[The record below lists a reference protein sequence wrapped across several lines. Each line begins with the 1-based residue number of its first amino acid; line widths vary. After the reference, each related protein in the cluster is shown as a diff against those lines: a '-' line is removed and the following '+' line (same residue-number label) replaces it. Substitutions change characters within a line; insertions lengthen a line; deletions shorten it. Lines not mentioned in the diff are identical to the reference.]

1 MQKFLL
7 LKFTSLFYYLL
18 LKIKF
23 FWSFSQEGEDLII
36 NRILKTKKIKYDE
49 IFYLDIGS
57 GHPIKYS
64 NTFYFYIRGS
74 KGIAVDAFEKNIKL
88 HRLLRPRDKSFDLIL
103 GNDEKLIDYYVFNQ
117 SELNTISKKRVNEL
131 EDYKIS
137 PLYTQKKQQ
146 SMTYNF
152 FLKKVGEDIKRIN
165 LFSIDIEGA
174 ELEVLKSINWEN
186 FKPEIICVEIII
198 KNFDDLYEN
207 EVFKILKLNGYTFY
221 SKLINSVIFIKN

>member
-117 SELNTISKKRVNEL
+117 SELIKRRYPN
-131 EDYKIS
+131 S
-137 PLYTQKKQQ
+137 TQK
-146 SMTYNF
+146 
-152 FLKKVGEDIKRIN
+152 
-165 LFSIDIEGA
+165 
-174 ELEVLKSINWEN
+174 
-186 FKPEIICVEIII
+186 
-198 KNFDDLYEN
+198 
-207 EVFKILKLNGYTFY
+207 
-221 SKLINSVIFIKN
+221 

>member
-1 MQKFLL
+1 MQKFFL
-7 LKFTSLFYYLL
+7 LKLTSLFYYIL

-36 NRILKTKKIKYDE
+36 DRIFKTKKIQYDE

-64 NTFYFYIRGS
+64 NTFYFYLRGS
-74 KGIAVDAFEKNIKL
+74 KGICVDAFEKNIKL

-117 SELNTISKKRVNEL
+117 SELNTISKERVNEL
-131 EDYKIS
+131 EEYNIS
-137 PLYTQKKQQ
+137 PLYSEKKQQ
-146 SMTYNF
+146 LMTNDF
-152 FLKKVGEDIKRIN
+152 FSKKVREDIKRIN

-174 ELEVLKSINWEN
+174 ELEIIRAINWEN
-186 FKPEIICVEIII
+186 FKPEIICIEIIT
-198 KNFDDLYEN
+198 KNLDDLYEN
-207 EVFKILKLNGYTFY
+207 EVFKILKKNNYTFY
-221 SKLINSVIFIKN
+221 SKLINSVIFTKN

>member
-1 MQKFLL
+1 MQKFFL
-7 LKFTSLFYYLL
+7 LKLTSLFYYIL

-36 NRILKTKKIKYDE
+36 DRIFKTKKIQYDE

-64 NTFYFYIRGS
+64 NTFYFYLRGS
-74 KGIAVDAFEKNIKL
+74 KGICVDAFEKNIKL

-117 SELNTISKKRVNEL
+117 SELNTISKERVNEL
-131 EDYKIS
+131 EEYNIS
-137 PLYTQKKQQ
+137 PLYSEKKQQ
-146 SMTYNF
+146 LMTNDF
-152 FLKKVGEDIKRIN
+152 FSKKVEEDIKRIN

-174 ELEVLKSINWEN
+174 ELDVVRSINWEN
-186 FKPEIICVEIII
+186 FKPEIICIEIIT
-198 KNFDDLYEN
+198 KNLDDLYDN
-207 EVFKILKLNGYTFY
+207 EVFKILIQNNYTFY